1 MCWAEEQRGEEAS
14 EEKTG
19 DGCLTG
25 CGNTPFH
32 SLLWQK
38 NKHKATRLSLSSAL
52 MDRWWLFPN
61 ETLAQWK
68 QEMRSDQ

>member
-1 MCWAEEQRGEEAS
+1 MCWAEEQTGEEAS
-14 EEKTG
+14 EERTG
-19 DGCLTG
+19 DSCLTG